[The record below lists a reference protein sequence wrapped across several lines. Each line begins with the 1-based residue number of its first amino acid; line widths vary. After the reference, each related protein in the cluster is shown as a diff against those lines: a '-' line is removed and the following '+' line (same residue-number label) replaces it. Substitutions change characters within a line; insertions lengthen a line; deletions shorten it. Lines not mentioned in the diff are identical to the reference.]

1 MMSNFKNMKANKRTL
16 RNVILFSFVAV
27 VCGWVGVGVDKLLG
41 QPSNLESLGALIFIS
56 SPILC
61 MVLLRLFG
69 GDGWKDLPLKPN
81 FRRNARW
88 YLFAIV
94 VYPVVIGIT
103 LFVGKLFGWVDVSR
117 FSIAAYFPVFIAAF
131 LPQCLKN
138 IFEESVWRGYL
149 TVKVEQLTQNEWLVY
164 LVVALVWQVW
174 HLPYYLILLDDAYLA
189 SFFPFGNVLFVVT
202 SFVVIGVWTIM
213 YTEIFF
219 LSRSLLLVV
228 LMHAMEDA
236 LNPLISDGFAVVSPD
251 KALLV
256 SPSFG
261 LIPLLLYLVT
271 GLWLR
276 RIRKSSARYS

>member
-27 VCGWVGVGVDKLLG
+27 VCGWMGVGVDKVLG

-103 LFVGKLFGWVDVSR
+103 LCVGKLFGWVDVSK

-189 SFFPFGNVLFVVT
+189 SFFPFGNVLFVVI

-261 LIPLLLYLVT
+261 LIPLLLYLVI

-276 RIRKSSARYS
+276 RIRKSSARCS

>member
-1 MMSNFKNMKANKRTL
+1 MKANKRTL

-103 LFVGKLFGWVDVSR
+103 LFVGKLFGWVDVSK

-261 LIPLLLYLVT
+261 LIPLLLYLVI

-276 RIRKSSARYS
+276 RTRKSSARCS

>member
-1 MMSNFKNMKANKRTL
+1 MKANKRTL
-16 RNVILFSFVAV
+16 RDVILFSFVAV

-103 LFVGKLFGWVDVSR
+103 LFVGKLFGWVDVSK

-228 LMHAMEDA
+228 LMHAMEDS

-261 LIPLLLYLVT
+261 LIPLLLYLVI

-276 RIRKSSARYS
+276 RIRKSSARCS

>member
-1 MMSNFKNMKANKRTL
+1 MKANKRTL

-61 MVLLRLFG
+61 MVLLRLWG

-103 LFVGKLFGWVDVSR
+103 LFVGKLFGWVDVSK
-117 FSIAAYFPVFIAAF
+117 FSIASYFPVFIAAF

-228 LMHAMEDA
+228 LMHAMEDS

-261 LIPLLLYLVT
+261 LIPLLLYLVI

-276 RIRKSSARYS
+276 RIRKSSARCS

>member
-1 MMSNFKNMKANKRTL
+1 MKANKRTL

-27 VCGWVGVGVDKLLG
+27 VCGWMGVGVDKLLG

-261 LIPLLLYLVT
+261 LIPLLLYLVI

-276 RIRKSSARYS
+276 RIRKSSARCS

>member
-1 MMSNFKNMKANKRTL
+1 MKANKRTL

-27 VCGWVGVGVDKLLG
+27 VCGWMGVGVDKLLG

-103 LFVGKLFGWVDVSR
+103 LFIGKLFGWVDVSK

-228 LMHAMEDA
+228 LMHAMEDS
-236 LNPLISDGFAVVSPD
+236 LNPLISDGFAVMSPD

-276 RIRKSSARYS
+276 RIRKSSARCS

>member
-1 MMSNFKNMKANKRTL
+1 MKANKRTL

-27 VCGWVGVGVDKLLG
+27 VCGWMGVGVDKVLG

-117 FSIAAYFPVFIAAF
+117 FSIAAYSPVFIAAF

-236 LNPLISDGFAVVSPD
+236 LNPLISEGFAVVSPD

-276 RIRKSSARYS
+276 RIRKSSARCS

>member
-1 MMSNFKNMKANKRTL
+1 MKANKRTL

-103 LFVGKLFGWVDVSR
+103 LFVGKLFGWVDVSK

-131 LPQCLKN
+131 LLQCLKN

-228 LMHAMEDA
+228 LMHAMEDS

-276 RIRKSSARYS
+276 RIRKSSARCN

>member
-1 MMSNFKNMKANKRTL
+1 MKANKRTL
-16 RNVILFSFVAV
+16 RNVILLSFVAV

-103 LFVGKLFGWVDVSR
+103 LFVGKLFGWVDVSK

-261 LIPLLLYLVT
+261 LIPLLLYLVI

-276 RIRKSSARYS
+276 RIRKSSARCS

>member
-1 MMSNFKNMKANKRTL
+1 M
-16 RNVILFSFVAV
+16 LFSFVAV
-27 VCGWVGVGVDKLLG
+27 VCGWVGVGIDKLLG

-69 GDGWKDLPLKPN
+69 GDDWKDLPLKPN
-81 FRRNARW
+81 FRRNTRW

-103 LFVGKLFGWVDVSR
+103 LFVGKLFGWVDVSK

-261 LIPLLLYLVT
+261 LIPLLLYLVI

-276 RIRKSSARYS
+276 RIRKSSARCS

>member
-1 MMSNFKNMKANKRTL
+1 MKANKITL

-117 FSIAAYFPVFIAAF
+117 FSIAAYSPVFIAAF

-261 LIPLLLYLVT
+261 LIPLLLYLVI
-271 GLWLR
+271 GLRLR
-276 RIRKSSARYS
+276 RIRKSSARCS

>member
-1 MMSNFKNMKANKRTL
+1 MISNFKNMKANKRTL

-117 FSIAAYFPVFIAAF
+117 FSIAAYSPVFIAAF

-189 SFFPFGNVLFVVT
+189 SFFPFGNVLFVVI

-261 LIPLLLYLVT
+261 LIPLLLYLVI

-276 RIRKSSARYS
+276 RIRKSSARCS

>member
-1 MMSNFKNMKANKRTL
+1 MKANKRTL

-103 LFVGKLFGWVDVSR
+103 LFVGKLFGWVDVSK

-228 LMHAMEDA
+228 LMHAMEDS

-261 LIPLLLYLVT
+261 LIPLLLYMVT

-276 RIRKSSARYS
+276 RIRKSSARSS

>member
-1 MMSNFKNMKANKRTL
+1 MKANKRTL

-27 VCGWVGVGVDKLLG
+27 VCGWMGVGVDKVLG

-94 VYPVVIGIT
+94 VYPVVVGIT
-103 LFVGKLFGWVDVSR
+103 LFVGKLFGWVDVSK

-164 LVVALVWQVW
+164 LVVALMWQVW

>member
-1 MMSNFKNMKANKRTL
+1 MKANKRTL

-261 LIPLLLYLVT
+261 LIPLLLYLVI

-276 RIRKSSARYS
+276 RIRKSSARCS

>member
-1 MMSNFKNMKANKRTL
+1 MKANKRTL

-103 LFVGKLFGWVDVSR
+103 LFVGKLFGWVDVSK

-261 LIPLLLYLVT
+261 LIPLLLYLVI

>member
-1 MMSNFKNMKANKRTL
+1 MKANKRTL

-103 LFVGKLFGWVDVSR
+103 LFIGKLFGWVDVSK

-189 SFFPFGNVLFVVT
+189 SFFPFGNVLFVVI

-261 LIPLLLYLVT
+261 LIPLLLYLVI

-276 RIRKSSARYS
+276 RIRKSSARCS

>member
-1 MMSNFKNMKANKRTL
+1 MKANKRTL

-103 LFVGKLFGWVDVSR
+103 LFVGKLFGWVDVSK

-189 SFFPFGNVLFVVT
+189 SFFPFGNVLFAVT

-276 RIRKSSARYS
+276 RIRKSSARCS

>member
-1 MMSNFKNMKANKRTL
+1 MKANKRTL

-103 LFVGKLFGWVDVSR
+103 LFVGKLFGWVDVSK
-117 FSIAAYFPVFIAAF
+117 FSIAAYSPVFIAAF

-236 LNPLISDGFAVVSPD
+236 LNPLISEGFAVVLPD

-261 LIPLLLYLVT
+261 LIPLLLYLVI

-276 RIRKSSARYS
+276 RIRKSSARCS

>member
-1 MMSNFKNMKANKRTL
+1 MKANKRTL

-103 LFVGKLFGWVDVSR
+103 LFVGKLFGWVDVSK

-202 SFVVIGVWTIM
+202 SFAVIGVWTIM

-228 LMHAMEDA
+228 LMHAMEDS
-236 LNPLISDGFAVVSPD
+236 LNPLISDGFAVMSPD

-261 LIPLLLYLVT
+261 LIPLLLYLVI

-276 RIRKSSARYS
+276 RIRKSSARCS

>member
-1 MMSNFKNMKANKRTL
+1 MKANKRTL

-103 LFVGKLFGWVDVSR
+103 LFVGELFGWVDVSR

-189 SFFPFGNVLFVVT
+189 SFFPFGNVLFVVI

-261 LIPLLLYLVT
+261 LIPLLLYLVI

-276 RIRKSSARYS
+276 RIRKSSARCS

>member
-1 MMSNFKNMKANKRTL
+1 MKANKRTL

-41 QPSNLESLGALIFIS
+41 QASNLESLGALIFIS

-103 LFVGKLFGWVDVSR
+103 LFVGELFGWVDVSK

-261 LIPLLLYLVT
+261 LIPLLLYLVI

-276 RIRKSSARYS
+276 RIRKSSARCS

>member
-1 MMSNFKNMKANKRTL
+1 MKANKRTL

-117 FSIAAYFPVFIAAF
+117 FSIAAYSPVFIAAF

-202 SFVVIGVWTIM
+202 SFAVIGVWTIM

-228 LMHAMEDA
+228 SMHAMEDA
-236 LNPLISDGFAVVSPD
+236 LKPLISDGFAVVSPD

-276 RIRKSSARYS
+276 RIRKSSARCS

>member
-1 MMSNFKNMKANKRTL
+1 MKANKRTL

-103 LFVGKLFGWVDVSR
+103 LFVGKLFGWVDVSK

-164 LVVALVWQVW
+164 LVVALVWQAW

>member
-1 MMSNFKNMKANKRTL
+1 MKANKRTL

-117 FSIAAYFPVFIAAF
+117 FSIAAYSPVFIAAF

-189 SFFPFGNVLFVVT
+189 SFFPFGNVLFAVT

-236 LNPLISDGFAVVSPD
+236 LNPLISEGFAVVSPD

-276 RIRKSSARYS
+276 RIRKSSARCS

>member
-1 MMSNFKNMKANKRTL
+1 MKANKRTL

-276 RIRKSSARYS
+276 RIRKSSARCS

>member
-1 MMSNFKNMKANKRTL
+1 MKANKRTL

-189 SFFPFGNVLFVVT
+189 SFFPFGNVLLVVT

-261 LIPLLLYLVT
+261 LIPLLLYLVI

-276 RIRKSSARYS
+276 RIRKSSARCS

>member
-1 MMSNFKNMKANKRTL
+1 MKANKRTL

-27 VCGWVGVGVDKLLG
+27 VCGWVGVGIDKLLG

-103 LFVGKLFGWVDVSR
+103 LFVGKLFGRVDVSK

-261 LIPLLLYLVT
+261 LIPLLLYLVI

-276 RIRKSSARYS
+276 RIRKSSARCS

>member
-1 MMSNFKNMKANKRTL
+1 MKANKRTL

-103 LFVGKLFGWVDVSR
+103 LFVGKLFGWVDVSK
-117 FSIAAYFPVFIAAF
+117 FSIAAYFPVFIAAC

-261 LIPLLLYLVT
+261 LIPLLLYLVI

-276 RIRKSSARYS
+276 RIRKSSARCS

>member
-1 MMSNFKNMKANKRTL
+1 MKANKRTL

-103 LFVGKLFGWVDVSR
+103 LFVGKLFGWVDVSK

-202 SFVVIGVWTIM
+202 SFAVIGVWTIM

-261 LIPLLLYLVT
+261 FIPLLLYLVV

-276 RIRKSSARYS
+276 RIRKSSARCS

>member
-1 MMSNFKNMKANKRTL
+1 MKDNKRTL

-27 VCGWVGVGVDKLLG
+27 VCGWVGVGIDKLLG

-94 VYPVVIGIT
+94 VYPVVVGIT
-103 LFVGKLFGWVDVSR
+103 LFVGKLFGWVDVSK

-261 LIPLLLYLVT
+261 LIPLLLYLVI

-276 RIRKSSARYS
+276 RIRKSSARCS

>member
-1 MMSNFKNMKANKRTL
+1 MKANKRTL

-41 QPSNLESLGALIFIS
+41 QPSNLESFGALIFIS

-103 LFVGKLFGWVDVSR
+103 LFVGKLFGWVDVSK

-189 SFFPFGNVLFVVT
+189 SFFPFGNVLFVVI

-261 LIPLLLYLVT
+261 LIPLLLYLVI

-276 RIRKSSARYS
+276 RIRKSSARCS

>member
-1 MMSNFKNMKANKRTL
+1 MKANKRTL

-103 LFVGKLFGWVDVSR
+103 LFVGKLFGWVDVSK

-228 LMHAMEDA
+228 LMHAIEDS

>member
-1 MMSNFKNMKANKRTL
+1 MKANKRTL

-41 QPSNLESLGALIFIS
+41 QPFNLESLGALIFIS

-103 LFVGKLFGWVDVSR
+103 LFVGKLFGWVDVSK

-261 LIPLLLYLVT
+261 LIPLLLYLVI

-276 RIRKSSARYS
+276 RIRKSSARCS

>member
-1 MMSNFKNMKANKRTL
+1 MKANKRTL
-16 RNVILFSFVAV
+16 RDVILFSFVAV
-27 VCGWVGVGVDKLLG
+27 VCGWVGVGIDKLLG

-103 LFVGKLFGWVDVSR
+103 LFVGKLFGWVDVSK

-261 LIPLLLYLVT
+261 LIPLLLYLVI

-276 RIRKSSARYS
+276 RIRKSSARCS

>member
-1 MMSNFKNMKANKRTL
+1 MKANKRTL

-27 VCGWVGVGVDKLLG
+27 VCGWMGVGVDKLLG

-202 SFVVIGVWTIM
+202 SFAVIGVWTIM

-261 LIPLLLYLVT
+261 LIPLLLYLVI

-276 RIRKSSARYS
+276 RIRKSSARCS

>member
-1 MMSNFKNMKANKRTL
+1 MKANKRTL

-117 FSIAAYFPVFIAAF
+117 FSIAAYSPVFIAAF

-202 SFVVIGVWTIM
+202 SFAVIGVWTIM

-228 LMHAMEDA
+228 LMHAMEDS

-276 RIRKSSARYS
+276 RIRKSSARCS

>member
-1 MMSNFKNMKANKRTL
+1 MKANKRTL

-41 QPSNLESLGALIFIS
+41 QPSILESLGALIFIS

-261 LIPLLLYLVT
+261 LIPLLLYLVI

-276 RIRKSSARYS
+276 RIRKSTARCS

>member
-1 MMSNFKNMKANKRTL
+1 MKANKRTL

-117 FSIAAYFPVFIAAF
+117 FSIAAYSPVFIAAF

-228 LMHAMEDA
+228 LMHAMEDS

-261 LIPLLLYLVT
+261 LIPLLLYLVI

-276 RIRKSSARYS
+276 RIRKSSARCS

>member
-1 MMSNFKNMKANKRTL
+1 MKANKRTL

-228 LMHAMEDA
+228 LMHTMEDA

-261 LIPLLLYLVT
+261 LIPLLLYLVI

-276 RIRKSSARYS
+276 RIRKSSARCS